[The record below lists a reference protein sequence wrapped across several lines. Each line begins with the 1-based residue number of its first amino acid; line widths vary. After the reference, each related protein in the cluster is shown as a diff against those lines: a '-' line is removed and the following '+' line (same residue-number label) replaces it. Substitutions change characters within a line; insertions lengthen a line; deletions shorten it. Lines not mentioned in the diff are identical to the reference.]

1 MKKKIT
7 LTISSLMLLMGCSGT
22 SPKLGT
28 DNKQLLAC
36 PDKPNCVSSY
46 ETDEEHSIAPL
57 TYQGDQQATQAQLL
71 KVIED
76 YKGAKIITNNEHYIR
91 AEFTSL
97 IFRFVDDVEFY
108 FPEVSENETIIH
120 VRSAS
125 RIGHSDLGA
134 NRKRIETIRSQLKN

>member
-28 DNKQLLAC
+28 ENKQLLAC
-36 PDKPNCVSSY
+36 PNTPNCVSSY
-46 ETDEEHSIAPL
+46 ETDKEHAIESL
-57 TYQGDQQATQAQLL
+57 KFKGDQQATQSLLL
-71 KVIED
+71 KVLQD

-108 FPEVSENETIIH
+108 FPEANANETIIQ

-134 NRKRIETIRSQLKN
+134 NRKRIEAIRQQLTK